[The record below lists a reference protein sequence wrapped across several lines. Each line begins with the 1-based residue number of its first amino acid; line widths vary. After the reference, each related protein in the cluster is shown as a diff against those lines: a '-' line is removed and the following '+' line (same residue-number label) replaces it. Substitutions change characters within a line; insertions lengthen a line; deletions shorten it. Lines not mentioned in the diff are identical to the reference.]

1 MNQPTEGTLN
11 QQGALN
17 VLISAAEAACQKGVF
32 TLKDAKLVA
41 EAVEVFQVPEAPEE
55 VPATPEQTKVSKNK
69 K

>member
-1 MNQPTEGTLN
+1 MKPTEEKMN

-17 VLISAAEAACQKGVF
+17 VLISAAEAACSKGVF
-32 TLKDAKLVA
+32 SLKDAKLVA
-41 EAVEVFQVPEAPEE
+41 EAVEVFQVPATPEE